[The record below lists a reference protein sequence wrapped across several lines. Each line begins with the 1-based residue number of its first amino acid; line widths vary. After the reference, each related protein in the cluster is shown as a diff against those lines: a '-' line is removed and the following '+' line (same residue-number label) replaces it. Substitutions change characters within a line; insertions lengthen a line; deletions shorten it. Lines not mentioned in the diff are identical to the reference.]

1 MNRAAAFFKWT
12 CRADSVIIRVENI
25 RERGIGHE
33 ADEAIGR
40 SLLILK
46 RFEAMVITISIKVAG
61 SKDC

>member
-1 MNRAAAFFKWT
+1 MLFF
-12 CRADSVIIRVENI
+12 RPDSVIIRVDNI

-33 ADEAIGR
+33 ADEAIG
-40 SLLILK
+40 SESPILK

>member
-1 MNRAAAFFKWT
+1 MDESQGTVREKEAVVLFGVMNRAAAFFKWT

-40 SLLILK
+40 SL
-46 RFEAMVITISIKVAG
+46 RF
-61 SKDC
+61 

>member
-40 SLLILK
+40 SL
-46 RFEAMVITISIKVAG
+46 RF
-61 SKDC
+61 